1 MVPSR
6 LPFGSLFST
15 RSRSSPPALSDESWL
30 DAKNLYGLEKSLVTS
45 SVMEPRR
52 STANRPSRQTRR
64 IALLLMGCAA
74 AFLFLH
80 RLFNNSSTG
89 SFTHR
94 APLPQSQSPVSVTFP
109 KKIWQ
114 SWKVDP
120 TRFEDRDSE
129 RARTWTVKNPSY
141 RYEVLTDG
149 NSMSW
154 VEEHYGATGL
164 NRPDIVSTFKALEN
178 LRIIQSDLL
187 RYLIM
192 YAVGGVYT
200 DIDVEALRSIDQFI
214 PHRVDVNGI
223 DMLIGVETDEPRLK
237 DHPILGSKSQ
247 SFCQWTFMCK
257 PRVPV
262 MMMLI
267 EHILEWLNELAKKQD
282 VPISKIKL
290 DFDEVLSGTGPSA
303 FTTAIL
309 KFMSDVT
316 GKKVTWNDFHNL
328 EESTIMGRI
337 LVLPAEAMAAGTG
350 HSDSGNHGGRGAL
363 VKHHFHASTWTDTH
377 PRYKH
382 PVYGEVETCNWN
394 VDCVALWDSNTAF
407 FASLPQETQ
416 LKMIEIKKADDAQ
429 KLKETGVQVPK
440 DEPPP
445 EIAPP
450 AGQPPMD
457 TTPRAEGA
465 PTEKDRPAARLENV
479 DTKPPGDAH
488 QGKAEQ
494 KQPA

>member
-1 MVPSR
+1 MAPS
-6 LPFGSLFST
+6 PQ
-15 RSRSSPPALSDESWL
+15 PPV
-30 DAKNLYGLEKSLVTS
+30 G
-45 SVMEPRR
+45 
-52 STANRPSRQTRR
+52 
-64 IALLLMGCAA
+64 G
-74 AFLFLH
+74 
-80 RLFNNSSTG
+80 
-89 SFTHR
+89 
-94 APLPQSQSPVSVTFP
+94 TFP

-129 RARTWTVKNPSY
+129 RARTWTVKNPTY
-141 RYEVLTDG
+141 RYEVLTDD
-149 NSMSW
+149 NAMSW
-154 VEEHYGATGL
+154 VEEYYGANGL
-164 NRPDIVSTFKALEN
+164 DRPDIVSTFKALEN
-178 LRIIQSDLL
+178 IRIIQSDLL

-200 DIDVEALRSIDQFI
+200 DIDVEALRSVDHFI
-214 PHRVDVNGI
+214 PKRVDEHDI

-262 MMMLI
+262 MMKLI
-267 EHILEWLNELAKKQD
+267 EHILNWLNELAKKQN
-282 VPISKIKL
+282 VPISGVKL

-309 KFMSDVT
+309 EFMSEVT
-316 GKKVTWNDFHNL
+316 RKKVTWNDFHNL
-328 EESTIMGRI
+328 EESTVVGRI

-382 PVYGEVETCNWN
+382 PVYGEVESCNWN

-407 FASLPQETQ
+407 FSALPQEVQ
-416 LKMIEIKKADDAQ
+416 LKMIEIKKIDDAQ
-429 KLKETGVQVPK
+429 KLKDSGVQVPEVAQVP
-440 DEPPP
+440 D
-445 EIAPP
+445 IAPP
-450 AGQPPMD
+450 AGQPPTD
-457 TTPRAEGA
+457 PVGEAGA
-465 PTEKDRPAARLENV
+465 SPDEKPRPAGAGEAI
-479 DTKPPGDAH
+479 DPKPLGEAG
-488 QGKAEQ
+488 QGKGDQEL
-494 KQPA
+494 PAQAKNGIKNAP